1 MRNLGSFL
9 GWTRW
14 GASSLQGAPQ
24 FGPLRQSGSASVE
37 SMGVLRE
44 VPGVPG
50 EEAAVGRWGGSWR
63 KFQEVPGRS

>member
-50 EEAAVGRWGGSWR
+50 EEAAVGR
-63 KFQEVPGRS
+63 